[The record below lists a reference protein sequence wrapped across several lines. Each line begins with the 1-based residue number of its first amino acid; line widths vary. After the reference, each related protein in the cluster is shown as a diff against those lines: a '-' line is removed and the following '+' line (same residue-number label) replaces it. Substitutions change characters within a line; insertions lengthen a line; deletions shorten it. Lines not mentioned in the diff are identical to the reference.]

1 MGFFDPQAT
10 YVKLK
15 VGLSSCGSMHGRKS
29 VSCFIYFDLEK
40 HDAPFAKMGFFDPQ
54 ATYVKLKAGLSSC
67 GSMHKFDKQNRW
79 AYKKTRQWGSRK
91 TG

>member
-54 ATYVKLKAGLSSC
+54 ATCVN
-67 GSMHKFDKQNRW
+67 KFDKQNPE

>member
-1 MGFFDPQAT
+1 
-10 YVKLK
+10 
-15 VGLSSCGSMHGRKS
+15 

-40 HDAPFAKMGFFDPQ
+40 YDAPCAQMGFFDPQ

-67 GSMHKFDKQNRW
+67 GSMYKFDKQNPE